1 MSLGEMVMSLTRN
14 FKTVMIIIQNVTI
27 EDVTFLPEDGKV
39 VYFKMNPKVTTVLE
53 LSSKIYLK
61 ACNLKDVHE
70 QPDAVQYT
78 KPASPSENLITG
90 EPLVNDCLLYK
101 QTWPLLRVTV
111 FITFCCLMTF
121 CKQLLDAWFDLYA
134 HHM

>member
-1 MSLGEMVMSLTRN
+1 M
-14 FKTVMIIIQNVTI
+14 
-27 EDVTFLPEDGKV
+27 LPL
-39 VYFKMNPKVTTVLE
+39 KMLLFCPKMGRWSILRCTLKLRHVLE

-78 KPASPSENLITG
+78 KPASPSENLILG

-101 QTWPLLRVTV
+101 QT
-111 FITFCCLMTF
+111 
-121 CKQLLDAWFDLYA
+121 
-134 HHM
+134 

>member
-1 MSLGEMVMSLTRN
+1 MSLGDRVMSLTRN

-39 VYFKMNPKVTTVLE
+39 VYFKMHPKVTTVLE

-78 KPASPSENLITG
+78 KPASPSENLILG
-90 EPLVNDCLLYK
+90 EPLVNDCLLYE
-101 QTWPLLRVTV
+101 QT
-111 FITFCCLMTF
+111 
-121 CKQLLDAWFDLYA
+121 
-134 HHM
+134 

>member
-1 MSLGEMVMSLTRN
+1 MSLGDRVMSLTRN

-39 VYFKMNPKVTTVLE
+39 VYFKMHPKVTTVLE

-61 ACNLKDVHE
+61 ARNLKDVLE

-78 KPASPSENLITG
+78 KPASPSENLILG

-101 QTWPLLRVTV
+101 QT
-111 FITFCCLMTF
+111 
-121 CKQLLDAWFDLYA
+121 
-134 HHM
+134 